1 MTAETKSTLLKTLV
15 AIALMILGVWGF
27 NMNNKTNSILGAI
40 LFIIGLVI
48 MTVIYKS
55 KWIDW
60 WTW

>member
-40 LFIIGLVI
+40 LFIIGFVI
-48 MTVIYKS
+48 MAVIYKS

>member
-1 MTAETKSTLLKTLV
+1 MTAETKSTLLKTFV

-40 LFIIGLVI
+40 LFIIGFVI
-48 MTVIYKS
+48 MAVIYKS